1 MCGHESAVAQDN
13 NAIGD
18 ARDLFEPVANVDKA
32 DPLFSE
38 LVNLREQSIRFLA
51 AESRGWLIQN

>member
-1 MCGHESAVAQDN
+1 MGGHEAAVAQDN

-32 DPLFSE
+32 DPLFPQ
-38 LVNLREQSIRFLA
+38 LVNLREQRAGSWFPGQSCLPA
-51 AESRGWLIQN
+51 